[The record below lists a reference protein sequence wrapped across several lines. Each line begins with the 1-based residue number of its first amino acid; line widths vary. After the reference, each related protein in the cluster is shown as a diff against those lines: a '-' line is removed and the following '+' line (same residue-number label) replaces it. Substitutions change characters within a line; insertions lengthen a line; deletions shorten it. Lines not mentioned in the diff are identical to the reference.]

1 MLGARPQTRCELWGS
16 CALVIALAACERPPN
31 PPPPAPA
38 SSASEVD
45 AVPAAAQAP
54 APGSASASGDE
65 AKAPPASS
73 GISFEKTVGIVS
85 VPREGYPRL
94 QTGLRAAAHDGFDRV
109 VFEFQGGVP
118 GYHLEYV
125 DRPVRDCGEGSP
137 RPIAGDAWLEVR
149 MTPANAHTEEGKPT
163 IPQREIAPGLPNV
176 REIER
181 TCDFEAVVTWVIGVG
196 SPNRYRAFELKDPG
210 RLVVDIDHDR

>member
-1 MLGARPQTRCELWGS
+1 MPLVRCQTRWEL
-16 CALVIALAACERPPN
+16 CAGYALAMALAACERPPS

-38 SSASEVD
+38 SSAPEVAD
-45 AVPAAAQAP
+45 AAP
-54 APGSASASGDE
+54 APPLAPASVGDE

-73 GISFEKTVGIVS
+73 GISFEKTIGIVS

-109 VFEFQGGVP
+109 VFEFKGGVP

-149 MTPANAHTEEGKPT
+149 MSPANAHTEEGKPT
-163 IPQREIAPGLPNV
+163 IAEREIAPGLPNV

-196 SPNRYRAFELKDPG
+196 SPSRYRAFELRDPA
-210 RLVVDIDHDR
+210 RLVVDIDHAR

>member
-1 MLGARPQTRCELWGS
+1 MPGARRQTRWELCGS
-16 CALVIALAACERPPN
+16 CALAMALAACERPPS

-38 SSASEVD
+38 SSVPEVAD
-45 AVPAAAQAP
+45 AAP
-54 APGSASASGDE
+54 APPPARTSVGDE
-65 AKAPPASS
+65 TKAPPASS

-109 VFEFQGGVP
+109 VFEFKEGVP

-149 MTPANAHTEEGKPT
+149 MSPANAHTEEGKPT
-163 IPQREIAPGLPNV
+163 IAEREIAPGLPNV

-196 SPNRYRAFELKDPG
+196 SPSRYRAFELQDPA
-210 RLVVDIDHDR
+210 RLVVDIDHTR